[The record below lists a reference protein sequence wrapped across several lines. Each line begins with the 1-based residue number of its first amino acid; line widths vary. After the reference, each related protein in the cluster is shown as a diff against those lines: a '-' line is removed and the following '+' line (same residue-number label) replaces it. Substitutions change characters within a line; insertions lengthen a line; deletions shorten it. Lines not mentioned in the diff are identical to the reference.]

1 MKEFDISISVPT
13 KKRMTKSCPFFC
25 LRSPKKTYFW
35 AFFSRQSAQTI
46 VAMKKKWM
54 ILSVVAAL
62 LALFVWLSVKGAA
75 TVPMPLWMSIL
86 PPLVAIVM
94 ALLIKEVISSLFV
107 GILTGTFLM
116 AYYGGSG
123 PVGAL
128 GGGLLRVVDTYIVGS
143 LYDLDHAE
151 IIVFTMII
159 GGMVRIITANGGM
172 QGVVIWLSRRAKGP
186 RSGQLITFLMDLCI
200 FFDDYSNTLVVGN
213 TMRPIADRL
222 KVSREKLAYI
232 VDSTSAPVVAVA
244 FVTTWIGAEL
254 SYIQA
259 GIRTIGLDVSAYS
272 VFFHSL
278 AYSFYPF
285 LTLGFVLMIIL
296 SGRDFGPM
304 LAAERKARM
313 GTTAVAEMSC
323 PDDRPVHIADAMI
336 PLSVLVFGTI
346 VGLVVSGYDAALWSD
361 TNASFFSKLSS
372 TIGLANSYHALL
384 WASVLSLLTA
394 VVMTLLRG
402 TLTFAKVMEEM
413 VEGFKSMF
421 SAVLILTMAW
431 SIALVTKDMHTA
443 EFVSDLL
450 VRWSLSPVL
459 VPALTFVLAALIGF
473 STGTSWGTM
482 AILYPLILPSTW
494 LLCQEQ
500 GLSAEASMPLFY
512 NVVAS
517 VLAGSVMGDHCSPI
531 SDTTIMSSMSS
542 GCNHLKHVSTQ
553 MPYAFTVGCVALFGG
568 VLPAAMGVPSWLA
581 FLVGFVVLGLV
592 VRLLGKRVV
601 S

>member
-1 MKEFDISISVPT
+1 MSLV
-13 KKRMTKSCPFFC
+13 
-25 LRSPKKTYFW
+25 LR
-35 AFFSRQSAQTI
+35 
-46 VAMKKKWM
+46 VMKKKWN
-54 ILSVVAAL
+54 ILTVL
-62 LALFVWLSVKGAA
+62 LALIMGIVLLYVFGPVAG
-75 TVPMPLWMSIL
+75 TMPLWMSIL

-116 AYYGGSG
+116 ALYGGAS
-123 PVGAL
+123 PASAL
-128 GGGLLRVVDTYIVGS
+128 GGGMLRVVDTYVVGS
-143 LYDLDHAE
+143 LFDADHVT
-151 IIVFTMII
+151 IIVFTLII

-172 QGVVIWLSRRAKGP
+172 QGVVNWLSRRARGP
-186 RSGQLITFLMDLCI
+186 RSGQLMTFFMDLCI

-213 TMRPIADRL
+213 TMRLIADKL

-254 SYIQA
+254 SYIQD
-259 GIRTIGLDVSAYS
+259 GINAIGLEASAYS

-304 LAAERKARM
+304 LKAERKARM
-313 GTTAVAEMSC
+313 TLTMETEMANSVSK
-323 PDDRPVHIADAMI
+323 PAHIIDALI
-336 PLSVLVFGTI
+336 PLLVLIFGTI
-346 VGLVVSGYDAALWSD
+346 IGLVATGYDASIWNESG
-361 TNASFFSKLSS
+361 TGFFSKLST
-372 TIGLANSYHALL
+372 TIGAANSYKALL
-384 WASVLSLLTA
+384 WASLASLLTA
-394 VVMTLLRG
+394 IVMTLLRG
-402 TLTFAKVMEEM
+402 NLTFVKVMEEM

-421 SAVLILTMAW
+421 NAVLILTMAW

-443 EFVSDLL
+443 EFVSQLL
-450 VRWSLSPVL
+450 VQWSLSPMV
-459 VPALTFVLAALIGF
+459 VPVLTFVLAALIGF

-482 AILYPLILPSTW
+482 AILYPLILPSSW

-500 GLSAEASMPLFY
+500 GLSVEASMPLFY

-531 SDTTIMSSMSS
+531 SDTTIMSSLASS
-542 GCNHLKHVSTQ
+542 CNHMQHVRTQ
-553 MPYAFTVGCVALFGG
+553 MPYALTVGGVAVLIG
-568 VLPAAMGVPSWLA
+568 VLPTALGLPSWVA
-581 FLVGFVVLGLV
+581 FLVAFLILGLI
-592 VRLLGKRVV
+592 VRLIGKKV
-601 S
+601 

>member
-1 MKEFDISISVPT
+1 MV
-13 KKRMTKSCPFFC
+13 
-25 LRSPKKTYFW
+25 L
-35 AFFSRQSAQTI
+35 A
-46 VAMKKKWM
+46 V
-54 ILSVVAAL
+54 L
-62 LALFVWLSVKGAA
+62 LALMVGMALLYVFGPVNG
-75 TVPMPLWMSIL
+75 PMPLWMSIL

-116 AYYGGSG
+116 ALYGGAS
-123 PVGAL
+123 PSSAL
-128 GGGLLRVVDTYIVGS
+128 GGGLLRVIDTYVVGS
-143 LYDLDHAE
+143 LFDADHVM
-151 IIVFTMII
+151 IIVFTLII

-172 QGVVIWLSRRAKGP
+172 QGVVNWLSRKARGP
-186 RSGQLITFLMDLCI
+186 RSGQLMTFFMDLCI

-213 TMRPIADRL
+213 TMRPIADKL

-254 SYIQA
+254 SYIQD
-259 GIRTIGLDVSAYS
+259 GISAIGLEASAYS

-304 LAAERKARM
+304 LKAERKARM
-313 GTTAVAEMSC
+313 TSAMETEMANSVSK
-323 PDDRPVHIADAMI
+323 PAHIIDALI
-336 PLSVLVFGTI
+336 PLLVLIFGTI
-346 VGLVVSGYDAALWSD
+346 IGLIATGYDASIWNEAG
-361 TNASFFSKLSS
+361 TGFFSKLSS
-372 TIGLANSYHALL
+372 TIGAANSYKALL
-384 WASVLSLLTA
+384 WASLASLLTA
-394 VVMTLLRG
+394 IVMTLLRG
-402 TLTFAKVMEEM
+402 NLTFAKIMEEM

-421 SAVLILTMAW
+421 NAVLILTMAW

-443 EFVSDLL
+443 EFVSQLL
-450 VRWSLSPVL
+450 VQWSLSPMV
-459 VPALTFVLAALIGF
+459 VPVLTFVLAALIGF

-482 AILYPLILPSTW
+482 AILYPLILPSSW

-500 GLSAEASMPLFY
+500 GMSVEASMPLFY

-531 SDTTIMSSMSS
+531 SDTTIMSSLASS
-542 GCNHLKHVSTQ
+542 CNHLQHVRTQ
-553 MPYAFTVGCVALFGG
+553 MPYALTVGGVALLLG
-568 VLPAAMGVPSWLA
+568 VLPTALGLPSWVA
-581 FLVGFVVLGLV
+581 FLMASAVLWIV
-592 VRLLGKRVV
+592 VRFVGKKV
-601 S
+601 